1 MDRPENIRTN
11 LETLRARIGDAA
23 RSAGRDPSDVTLVA
37 ISKYQPAEAVRAA
50 LEAGHRDFGENR
62 IQEAE
67 EKWPALLTE
76 FPDTTLHFVGPL
88 QTNKVAAA
96 VALCHVI
103 HAVDREKLARKLAE
117 EMREQNVERPCFI
130 QVNTGEEP
138 QKAGVHPDQADDF
151 IAYCRDALGLPVAG
165 LMCIPPLDENA
176 GVHFAYL
183 GEIAKRHGLRQLSMG
198 MSADF
203 EVAVKLGAT
212 HVRLGTAVFGERP
225 SG

>member
-1 MDRPENIRTN
+1 MNRPDDIHAN
-11 LETLRARIGDAA
+11 LEHLRARIAAAA
-23 RSAGRDPSDVTLVA
+23 RSAGREPTDVTLVA
-37 ISKYQPAEAVRAA
+37 VSKLHPADAVRTA
-50 LEAGHRDFGENR
+50 LQAGHRDFGENR

-76 FPDTTLHFVGPL
+76 FPDAVLHFVGSL
-88 QTNKVAAA
+88 QTNKAAAA

-103 HAVDREKLARKLAE
+103 HSVDRPKLARKLAR
-117 EMREQNVERPCFI
+117 EMRKQKLRRPCFI

-138 QKAGVHPDQADDF
+138 QKAGVFPGEVDAF
-151 IAYCRDALGLPVAG
+151 IAHCRDELDLPVVG
-165 LMCIPPLDENA
+165 LMGIPPLEDNA

-183 GEIAKRHGLRQLSMG
+183 GEIAKRHGLKQLSMG

-203 EVAVKLGAT
+203 ETAVKLGAT